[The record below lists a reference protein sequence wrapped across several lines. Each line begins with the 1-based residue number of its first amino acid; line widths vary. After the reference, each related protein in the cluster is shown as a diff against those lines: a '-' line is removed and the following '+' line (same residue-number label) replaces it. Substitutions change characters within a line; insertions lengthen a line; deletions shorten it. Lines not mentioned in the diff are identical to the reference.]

1 MIMDRKWMTLIL
13 LLGVLILSGCGMSK
27 EAMMAYDEAKGDFQK
42 ATLAGAKQCAPC
54 QYATAE
60 AYLAHADHE
69 IAENTGEKSFY
80 PFQNSNQNY
89 QRKIFRG
96 NEALPGAT

>member
-1 MIMDRKWMTLIL
+1 MIMNRKWMTLIL
-13 LLGVLILSGCGMSK
+13 LLGVLILSGCGISK
-27 EAMMAYDEAKGDFQK
+27 DTMMAYNEAKDAFQK

-69 IAENTGEKSFY
+69 LAETIWGE
-80 PFQNSNQNY
+80 PFS
-89 QRKIFRG
+89 
-96 NEALPGAT
+96 PS